1 MKLLLPLILG
11 LAGGGA
17 GIGAAMLFPAPAPEE
32 TAGTCAPA
40 SPQSASSGMDPPADG
55 ESAVESGRDYAKLSN
70 QFIVPVVSE
79 GEVSALVVL
88 SLSVEVAAG
97 GKETVFAHEPRLRDA
112 FLQVLFDHANTGG
125 FDGAF
130 TSGPNMRILRE
141 GLRREATSAL
151 GDLASDVLIVDI
163 VRQDL

>member
-17 GIGAAMLFPAPAPEE
+17 GIGAAILFPAPGPDTAAE
-32 TAGTCAPA
+32 TCTPTETPTGAAA
-40 SPQSASSGMDPPADG
+40 EALPPLE
-55 ESAVESGRDYAKLSN
+55 ESAVDAGRDYAKLNN

-79 GEVSALVVL
+79 QEVTALVVL

-130 TSGPNMRILRE
+130 TSTPNMRILRE
-141 GLRREATSAL
+141 GLRREAQAAL